1 MKTANENKFS
11 ENKIAEII
19 GKLKQTQTADR
30 EELCLLLT
38 EMNGTDR
45 QKLYDTA
52 QETSRQKFGNRIFV
66 RGLIE
71 FTNYCKNDCNYCGI
85 RKSNRKV
92 QRYRLTDEQILACCD
107 MGYELGYRTF
117 VLQGG
122 EDGWYTDAR
131 LIPLIREIKESH
143 SDCALTLSLG
153 ERSRESY
160 QALYDAGADRY
171 LLREETATAQHY
183 RKLHPAEMSLENRL
197 ACLDILKEIGY
208 QTGCGFMV
216 GSPYQ
221 TIENLADELLYIKR
235 LQPEMIGIGPF
246 LPHKDTMYADCE
258 KGSLEQTLDL
268 VAILRL
274 MHPDAL
280 IPATTAVGTIDSR
293 GREKAVLAGANVIMP
308 NLSPT
313 QVRDKYLLYDNKIC
327 TGDAAESC
335 RGCLGRRMESIGYQ
349 IVTDRGD
356 YKK

>member
-1 MKTANENKFS
+1 MDSKKDTAETILQLI
-11 ENKIAEII
+11 E
-19 GKLKQTQTADR
+19 KLKQTRTADW
-30 EELCLLLT
+30 EELYLLLT
-38 EMNGTDR
+38 QLDDVSR
-45 QKLYDTA
+45 KKLYDTA
-52 QETSRQKFGNRIFV
+52 KEISQKKFGNRIFV

-85 RKSNRKV
+85 RKSN
-92 QRYRLTDEQILACCD
+92 QNAERYRLTNEEILSCCAL
-107 MGYELGYRTF
+107 GYELGYRTF

-122 EDGWYTDAR
+122 EDGWYTDER
-131 LIPLIREIKESH
+131 LIPLIQEIKREYP
-143 SDCALTLSLG
+143 DCALTLSLG

-171 LLREETATAQHY
+171 LLREETATEEHY
-183 RKLHPAEMSLENRL
+183 RKLHPENMSLANRL
-197 ACLDILKEIGY
+197 ACLDMLKEIGY

-221 TIENLADELLYIKR
+221 TTENLVDELLYIKR
-235 LQPEMIGIGPF
+235 LAPHMIGIGPF
-246 LPHKDTMYADCE
+246 LPHKDTIYADDP
-258 KGSLEQTLDL
+258 KGSLTQTLDL

-280 IPATTAVGTIDSR
+280 IPATTAVGTLDPQ

-335 RGCLGRRMESIGYQ
+335 KGCLDRRMQSIGYE

-356 YKK
+356 YKGI